1 MSGAR
6 LEDLPLLT
14 GRGRF
19 FADAPAPPGTL
30 HCVFHRA
37 PHAHARIRAIEA
49 ADALAVPGV
58 VAVLTGADLVADGIG
73 GIPWEVRPPGA
84 PADWPLGNPRAAMP
98 QPAMPHDTVRFVGEA
113 VAAVLAATPAAAR
126 DGAEALLVEWDDLPA
141 AATTAEAAAPGAP
154 LVWPDRA
161 GNRAFTIALGD
172 EAETEAAFA
181 RAAHRVEIALE
192 NPRMAGV
199 PLEPRGALAT
209 PLEGGRF
216 ALWTPAGKPNPLRD
230 TLCDAVL
237 RWPREKLRVRVGDI
251 GGGFGVKN
259 VLYPEQVVVLWAAS
273 RLGRPVRWAGER
285 SEGLLADIQGRD
297 QVNRAAL
304 ALDAGGRILG
314 LRLRS
319 LAGLGAYLA
328 PRGVVPPLHGLK
340 ILAGCYRVPVAHAV
354 VEGIHSHAAP
364 TCSFRGAGQPEVLY
378 VIERLMDAAA
388 AQLGMDPAELRRR
401 NLLTPAE
408 LPTQTVAK
416 ASYDRLD
423 LPAMLDDAL
432 RDDGFAAR
440 RDAARARGKLLGRG
454 LSACIEACGF
464 GFEEGA
470 ALRVGADG
478 IVTLLIGTQ
487 SSGQGH
493 ATTYA
498 RLVAEVLGIAL
509 ADVRLLQGDTD
520 AVLRGNGTGAC
531 RSLTV
536 GGAAVRLA
544 AQEVDRRARDLA
556 AEALEAAPEDLVRDG
571 ADWLVAGTD
580 RRISFAALA
589 ARADGALDAEG
600 RFAPRDYTYPAGMHV
615 AEVEVDP
622 ETGAVALTRYRAIH
636 DVGRAVSPLI
646 VQGQLQGG
654 VALGIGQALGE
665 AVRHD
670 ANGQQLTATLMDY
683 RVLRADDLPELPVR
697 LVGAPTQLNPVGAK
711 SVGEAGPVAAPP
723 AVLHAALDAL
733 RPLGVAHLDMPLTPE
748 RVWAA
753 IRRAQPPR

>member
-1 MSGAR
+1 
-6 LEDLPLLT
+6 
-14 GRGRF
+14 
-19 FADAPAPPGTL
+19 
-30 HCVFHRA
+30 
-37 PHAHARIRAIEA
+37 
-49 ADALAVPGV
+49 
-58 VAVLTGADLVADGIG
+58 
-73 GIPWEVRPPGA
+73 
-84 PADWPLGNPRAAMP
+84 
-98 QPAMPHDTVRFVGEA
+98 
-113 VAAVLAATPAAAR
+113 
-126 DGAEALLVEWDDLPA
+126 
-141 AATTAEAAAPGAP
+141 
-154 LVWPDRA
+154 
-161 GNRAFTIALGD
+161 
-172 EAETEAAFA
+172 
-181 RAAHRVEIALE
+181 
-192 NPRMAGV
+192 
-199 PLEPRGALAT
+199 
-209 PLEGGRF
+209 
-216 ALWTPAGKPNPLRD
+216 
-230 TLCDAVL
+230 
-237 RWPREKLRVRVGDI
+237 
-251 GGGFGVKN
+251 
-259 VLYPEQVVVLWAAS
+259 
-273 RLGRPVRWAGER
+273 
-285 SEGLLADIQGRD
+285 
-297 QVNRAAL
+297 
-304 ALDAGGRILG
+304 
-314 LRLRS
+314 
-319 LAGLGAYLA
+319 
-328 PRGVVPPLHGLK
+328 
-340 ILAGCYRVPVAHAV
+340 
-354 VEGIHSHAAP
+354 
-364 TCSFRGAGQPEVLY
+364 